1 MALEAS
7 MTREFDMTV
16 LGGLPVT
23 IEFTT
28 TGYDNTD
35 VGLGVDDV
43 DEWWITAIGG
53 RSKRKLDWLY
63 KRIAKSKGEEER
75 ILEQCYSHKES

>member
-1 MALEAS
+1 MA
-7 MTREFDMTV
+7 TYEFDMTV

-43 DEWWITAIGG
+43 DEWCVVAVNGVY
-53 RSKRKLDWLY
+53 RKKLQWVEDRIY
-63 KRIAKSKGEEER
+63 KTKGEEQR
-75 ILEQCYSHKES
+75 IIDACYDHRD

>member
-1 MALEAS
+1 LVLAVS
-7 MTREFDMTV
+7 YEFDTTV

-23 IEFTT
+23 IKFST

-53 RSKRKLDWLY
+53 CTRRKLDWLY
-63 KRIAKSKGEEER
+63 KRIVNSKGEEER
-75 ILEQCYSHKES
+75 ILEECYNHKEN